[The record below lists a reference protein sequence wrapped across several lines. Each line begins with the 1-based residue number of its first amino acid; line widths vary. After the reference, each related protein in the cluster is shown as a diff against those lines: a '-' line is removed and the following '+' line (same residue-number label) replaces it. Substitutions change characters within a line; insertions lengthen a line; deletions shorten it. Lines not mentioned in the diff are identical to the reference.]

1 MARYKIRSSSQE
13 CLEYHGNTAIERIRR
28 RNGIIR
34 RDWLFFDS
42 VEEAADYF
50 NDHRACQ
57 EAA

>member
-1 MARYKIRSSSQE
+1 MARYTIRSSSQE
-13 CLEYHGNTAIERIRR
+13 CLEYHGNTAIERICR

-50 NDHRACQ
+50 NDHCACQ